1 MCHRGKRRT
10 QRDPQLL
17 RAMGDEEG
25 EGESLVSVRV
35 EGLWEKRECRLWVE
49 AIERPGSNL
58 V

>member
-1 MCHRGKRRT
+1 MILKLSLTGQVDAFR
-10 QRDPQLL
+10 
-17 RAMGDEEG
+17 DEEG